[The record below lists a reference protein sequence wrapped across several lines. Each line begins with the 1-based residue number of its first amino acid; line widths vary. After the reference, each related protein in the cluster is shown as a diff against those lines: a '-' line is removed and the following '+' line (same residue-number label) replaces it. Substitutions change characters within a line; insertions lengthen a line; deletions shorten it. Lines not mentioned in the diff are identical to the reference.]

1 MGGVLKSAPE
11 NRKVFEMLATQVLSC
26 PNCAANLSRN
36 DSFCEFCG
44 SEVLI
49 RRISSFRGFSAEKLR
64 KYQSSYQ
71 KQAGL
76 PGARL
81 GLGLCYL
88 KCGNYPLAKIQFEKA
103 VEESP
108 ESPEAYYYCSLAL
121 IGGRRIMTIS
131 MKEARQIVANLNT
144 ALMLNTDFL
153 CARLLL
159 ALICLD
165 YYDANAL
172 RAPEDGNEILEELS
186 DLEFDDEEIKILNSA
201 ASTDS
206 RTYFN

>member
-1 MGGVLKSAPE
+1 
-11 NRKVFEMLATQVLSC
+11 
-26 PNCAANLSRN
+26 
-36 DSFCEFCG
+36 
-44 SEVLI
+44 
-49 RRISSFRGFSAEKLR
+49 
-64 KYQSSYQ
+64 
-71 KQAGL
+71 
-76 PGARL
+76 
-81 GLGLCYL
+81 
-88 KCGNYPLAKIQFEKA
+88 
-103 VEESP
+103 
-108 ESPEAYYYCSLAL
+108 
-121 IGGRRIMTIS
+121 MTIS

-186 DLEFDDEEIKILNSA
+186 DLEFDDEEIEILNSA